1 MAHIK
6 HKSIAAWKI
15 HIHIKHNMKQ
25 LEPNRG
31 IPRRILLMMAVLAGF
46 TVANLYYNQAL
57 LELISQGV
65 GITQAEA
72 NLITVITQVGYAL
85 GLLFIVPMADMV
97 SVRRI
102 TTLAMSV
109 AAASALS
116 IAYANNVWLIWGA
129 SLTLGLSSIM
139 PQLYI
144 PMATLYSRPENK
156 SRNMGYVASGL
167 LTGILSARVISGYVG
182 EWFGWRAM
190 FIIVAVF
197 MLFGLVVTLVMMPQ
211 MRPLF
216 QGTYRQLMRS
226 VGSIFVSHPRIR
238 LYSLRPALGF
248 GSVLSVWS
256 CLAFYL
262 AEPLFEAGSG
272 MVGMLALCGVVGA
285 VAASGVGKYVPKV
298 GILRMSVIGASC
310 QLSAWI
316 AAYIFGNTYGGIIA
330 AIILAD
336 IGAQCQQISNQSGSL
351 QQLPEATNRVNTI
364 FMTTLFIGGS
374 LGTLLS
380 GIGWSHNGWTGVC
393 FVGSSFAILSL
404 LLSVY
409 DKMKYGQSKEK

>member
-1 MAHIK
+1 
-6 HKSIAAWKI
+6 
-15 HIHIKHNMKQ
+15 MKQ
-25 LEPNRG
+25 LEPNGG
-31 IPRRILLMMAVLAGF
+31 IPRHLLLMMAVLAGF

-57 LELISQGV
+57 LELISQGI

-85 GLLFIVPMADMV
+85 GLLFIVPLADMV

-102 TTLAMSV
+102 TMLAMSV

-116 IAYANNVWLIWGA
+116 IAYAQNVWLIWAA

-182 EWFGWRAM
+182 EWLGWRAM
-190 FIIVAVF
+190 FIIVAVL
-197 MLFGLVVTLVMMPQ
+197 MLLGLIVTLVMMPQ

-216 QGTYRQLMRS
+216 HGTYRQLMRS
-226 VGSIFVSHPRIR
+226 VGRIFIHHPRIR

-256 CLAFYL
+256 CLAFHL
-262 AEPLFEAGSG
+262 AEPPFEAGSD
-272 MVGMLALCGVVGA
+272 MVGMLGLCGVVGA
-285 VAASGVGKYVPKV
+285 VAASGVGKYVPRV

-316 AAYIFGNTYGGIIA
+316 VVYIFGYTYGGIIA

-336 IGAQCQQISNQSGSL
+336 IGAQCQQISNQSGCL
-351 QQLPEATNRVNTI
+351 QELPEATNRVNTI
-364 FMTTLFIGGS
+364 FMTTLFTGGS

-393 FVGSSFAILSL
+393 FVGASFAILSL
-404 LLSVY
+404 LLSGYDRMVY
-409 DKMKYGQSKEK
+409 GPSKRKR

>member
-1 MAHIK
+1 
-6 HKSIAAWKI
+6 
-15 HIHIKHNMKQ
+15 MKQ
-25 LEPNRG
+25 LEPNGG
-31 IPRRILLMMAVLAGF
+31 IPRHILMMMAVLAGF

-65 GITQAEA
+65 GITQSEA

-129 SLTLGLSSIM
+129 SLTLGLCSIM

-182 EWFGWRAM
+182 EWLGWRAM
-190 FIIVAVF
+190 FIIVAMF
-197 MLFGLVVTLVMMPQ
+197 MLIGLVVTLVMMPQ
-211 MRPLF
+211 IRPLF
-216 QGTYRQLMRS
+216 QGTYRQLMQS
-226 VGSIFVSHPRIR
+226 VGNIFVSHPRIR

-256 CLAFYL
+256 CLAFHL
-262 AEPLFEAGSG
+262 AEPPFEAGSG

-310 QLSAWI
+310 QLSA
-316 AAYIFGNTYGGIIA
+316 
-330 AIILAD
+330 
-336 IGAQCQQISNQSGSL
+336 
-351 QQLPEATNRVNTI
+351 
-364 FMTTLFIGGS
+364 
-374 LGTLLS
+374 
-380 GIGWSHNGWTGVC
+380 
-393 FVGSSFAILSL
+393 
-404 LLSVY
+404 
-409 DKMKYGQSKEK
+409 

>member
-1 MAHIK
+1 MR
-6 HKSIAAWKI
+6 
-15 HIHIKHNMKQ
+15 Q
-25 LEPNRG
+25 LVPNEG
-31 IPRRILLMMAVLAGF
+31 IPRHILLMMSVLAGF

-72 NLITVITQVGYAL
+72 NLITVVTQVGYAL

-97 SVRRI
+97 PVRRI
-102 TTLAMSV
+102 TSLAMSV

-116 IAYANNVWLIWGA
+116 IAYANNVWVIWGA

-167 LTGILSARVISGYVG
+167 LTGILSARVISGYIG
-182 EWFGWRAM
+182 EWLGWRAM

-197 MLFGLVVTLVMMPQ
+197 MLLGLVVTLMMMPRMQ
-211 MRPLF
+211 PLF
-216 QGTYRQLMRS
+216 QGTYRQLMQS

-256 CLAFYL
+256 CLAFHL
-262 AEPLFEAGSG
+262 AEPPFEAGSG
-272 MVGMLALCGVVGA
+272 MVGMLALCGVIGA

-298 GILRMSVIGASC
+298 GVLCMSVIGASC

-316 AAYIFGNTYGGIIA
+316 AAYFFGDSYGGIIA

-336 IGAQCQQISNQSGSL
+336 IGAQCQQISNQSGCL

-393 FVGSSFAILSL
+393 FVGASFAILSL
-404 LLSVY
+404 LLSGY
-409 DKMKYGQSKEK
+409 DKVKYGQSK

>member
-1 MAHIK
+1 MRK
-6 HKSIAAWKI
+6 
-15 HIHIKHNMKQ
+15 
-25 LEPNRG
+25 LEPNGG
-31 IPRRILLMMAVLAGF
+31 IPRHILMMMAVLAGF

-65 GITQAEA
+65 GITQSEA
-72 NLITVITQVGYAL
+72 NLITVITQLGYAL
-85 GLLFIVPMADMV
+85 GLLFIVPMADMM

-102 TTLAMSV
+102 TTFAMSV

-116 IAYANNVWLIWGA
+116 IAYANNVWVIWGA
-129 SLTLGLSSIM
+129 SLTLGLCSIM
-139 PQLYI
+139 PRLYI

-182 EWFGWRAM
+182 EWLGWRAM

-197 MLFGLVVTLVMMPQ
+197 MFLGLVITLVMMPQ

-216 QGTYRQLMRS
+216 QGSYKQLMQS
-226 VGSIFVSHPRIR
+226 VGSIFASHPRIR

-256 CLAFYL
+256 CLAFHL
-262 AEPLFEAGSG
+262 AEPPFEAGSG
-272 MVGMLALCGVVGA
+272 MVGKLALCGVVGA

-316 AAYIFGNTYGGIIA
+316 AAYIFGDSYGGIIA

-380 GIGWSHNGWTGVC
+380 GIGWSHNGWMGVC
-393 FVGSSFAILSL
+393 FVGASFAILSL

-409 DKMKYGQSKEK
+409 DKMKYGQSKEE

>member
-1 MAHIK
+1 MR
-6 HKSIAAWKI
+6 
-15 HIHIKHNMKQ
+15 Q
-25 LEPNRG
+25 LEPNGG
-31 IPRRILLMMAVLAGF
+31 IPRHILLMMAVLAGF

-57 LELISQGV
+57 LELISQGI

-85 GLLFIVPMADMV
+85 GLLFIVPLADMV
-97 SVRRI
+97 AVRRI
-102 TTLAMSV
+102 TMMAMSV
-109 AAASALS
+109 AAVSALS
-116 IAYANNVWLIWGA
+116 IAYANNVWVIWGA
-129 SLTLGLSSIM
+129 SLTLGLCSIM

-182 EWFGWRAM
+182 EWLGWRAM

-197 MLFGLVVTLVMMPQ
+197 MLLGLIVTLAMMPK

-216 QGTYRQLMRS
+216 QGTYHQLMRS

-256 CLAFYL
+256 CLAFHL
-262 AEPLFEAGSG
+262 AEPPFEAGSG
-272 MVGMLALCGVVGA
+272 MVGMLALFGVVGA

-310 QLSAWI
+310 QLSAWV
-316 AAYIFGNTYGGIIA
+316 AAYIFGDTNGGIIA

-336 IGAQCQQISNQSGSL
+336 IGAQCQQISNQSCSL
-351 QQLPEATNRVNTI
+351 QELPEATNRVNTI

-380 GIGWSHNGWTGVC
+380 GIGWSHSGWTGVC
-393 FVGSSFAILSL
+393 FVGACFAILSL
-404 LLSVY
+404 LLSGY
-409 DKMKYGQSKEK
+409 DKMKYGRSKEK

>member
-1 MAHIK
+1 
-6 HKSIAAWKI
+6 
-15 HIHIKHNMKQ
+15 MKQ
-25 LEPNRG
+25 LEPNGG
-31 IPRRILLMMAVLAGF
+31 IPRHILMMMAVLAGF

-65 GITQAEA
+65 GITQSEA

-116 IAYANNVWLIWGA
+116 IAYANNVWVIWGA
-129 SLTLGLSSIM
+129 SLTLGLCSIM

-182 EWFGWRAM
+182 EWLGWRAM

-197 MLFGLVVTLVMMPQ
+197 MLLGLIVTLVMMPQ
-211 MRPLF
+211 MQPLF
-216 QGTYRQLMRS
+216 QGTYRQLMQS
-226 VGSIFVSHPRIR
+226 VGSIFASHPRIR

-256 CLAFYL
+256 CLAFHL
-262 AEPLFEAGSG
+262 AEPPFEAGSG

-298 GILRMSVIGASC
+298 GILCMSVIGASC

-316 AAYIFGNTYGGIIA
+316 AAYIFGDSYGGIIA

-393 FVGSSFAILSL
+393 FVGASFAILSL

-409 DKMKYGQSKEK
+409 DKMKYSQSKEK

>member
-6 HKSIAAWKI
+6 NRFIAAWKI
-15 HIHIKHNMKQ
+15 HIHKKHNMKQ
-25 LEPNRG
+25 LEPNGG
-31 IPRRILLMMAVLAGF
+31 IPRHILMMMAVLAGF

-57 LELISQGV
+57 LELISQGI
-65 GITQAEA
+65 GITQSEA

-129 SLTLGLSSIM
+129 SLTLGLCSIM

-182 EWFGWRAM
+182 EWLGWRAM

-197 MLFGLVVTLVMMPQ
+197 MLLGLVVTLVMMPQ

-216 QGTYRQLMRS
+216 QGTYKQLMRS

-256 CLAFYL
+256 CLAFHL
-262 AEPLFEAGSG
+262 AEPPFEAGSG

-298 GILRMSVIGASC
+298 GILRMSIIGASC

-316 AAYIFGNTYGGIIA
+316 AAYIFGDSYGGIIA

-393 FVGSSFAILSL
+393 FVGASFAILSL